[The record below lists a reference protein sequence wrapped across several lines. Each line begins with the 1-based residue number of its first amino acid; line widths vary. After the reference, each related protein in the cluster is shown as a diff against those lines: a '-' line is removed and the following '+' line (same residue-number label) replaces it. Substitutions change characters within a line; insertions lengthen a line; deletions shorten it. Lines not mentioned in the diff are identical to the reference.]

1 MWTSTLPR
9 MRAAIGPRTR
19 LAMLVV
25 ALASAWVVLVL
36 VFRVSKADVQ
46 AWIEPLG
53 TLAPVVFVAASV
65 ALGLSL
71 VPGPLLAAAAG
82 LLFGALAGAG
92 LSLLAA
98 VLTAVFGLLIA
109 RRVGA
114 DGMRAL
120 APARVERLA
129 GALRRHGLW
138 AVVAQR
144 LTPGVPDGPC
154 SYAAG
159 LVGIRVRA
167 IALGTLIGSLPRAL
181 SYAALGDTADDPTS
195 PQAVVAV
202 AGLALTALLGLW
214 IARRGILRLR
224 AAER

>member
-1 MWTSTLPR
+1 MGPSTLPG

-19 LAMLVV
+19 LAVLVV
-25 ALASAWVVLVL
+25 GLASAWAVLVL
-36 VFRVSKADVQ
+36 VLRVSKADVQ
-46 AWIEPLG
+46 EFIEPLG
-53 TLAPVVFVAASV
+53 ALAPVAFVAASV
-65 ALGLSL
+65 ALALAL

-98 VLTAVFGLLIA
+98 ILTAVLGLLIA

-114 DGMRAL
+114 DGLRSL
-120 APARVERLA
+120 QPARVERLTA
-129 GALRRHGLW
+129 ALERHGVW

-159 LVGIRVRA
+159 LMGIRVRD

-181 SYAALGDTADDPTS
+181 SYSALGDSAGDPTS
-195 PQAVVAV
+195 PQALAAV

-214 IARRGILRLR
+214 VARRGILRAR
-224 AAER
+224 AAAK

>member
-1 MWTSTLPR
+1 MAPSTLPG
-9 MRAAIGPRTR
+9 MRAALGPRTR
-19 LAMLVV
+19 LAVLVV
-25 ALASAWVVLVL
+25 GLASAWAVLVL
-36 VFRVSKADVQ
+36 VLRVSKADVQ

-53 TLAPVVFVAASV
+53 AAAPVAFVAASV
-65 ALGLSL
+65 ALALAL
-71 VPGPLLAAAAG
+71 VPGSLLAAAAG

-98 VLTAVFGLLIA
+98 ILTAVLGLLIA

-114 DGMRAL
+114 DGLRSL
-120 APARVERLA
+120 QPARAERLTA
-129 GALRRHGLW
+129 ALERHGVW

-159 LVGIRVRA
+159 LMGIRVRD

-181 SYAALGDTADDPTS
+181 SYSALGDAAGDPTS
-195 PQAVVAV
+195 PQALAAL
-202 AGLALTALLGLW
+202 AGLALTALIGLYV
-214 IARRGILRLR
+214 ARRGILRAR
-224 AAER
+224 AAAE

>member
-1 MWTSTLPR
+1 

-25 ALASAWVVLVL
+25 ALASAWATLVL
-36 VFRVSKADVQ
+36 VVRVSKADVQ
-46 AWIEPLG
+46 ASIEPLG
-53 TLAPVVFVAASV
+53 ALAPVAFVAASV
-65 ALGLSL
+65 ALALAL

-98 VLTAVFGLLIA
+98 IITAVTGLLVA

-114 DGMRAL
+114 DGMRTFYT
-120 APARVERLA
+120 ARVERLA
-129 GALRRHGLW
+129 GALQRHGLW

-159 LVGIRVRA
+159 LVGIRVRD
-167 IALGTLIGSLPRAL
+167 IALGTMIGSLPRAV

-195 PQAVVAV
+195 PQALAAV
-202 AGLALTALLGLW
+202 AGLALTALVGLW
-214 IARRGILRLR
+214 IARRGYLHAR
-224 AAER
+224 AAAK

>member
-1 MWTSTLPR
+1 
-9 MRAAIGPRTR
+9 MRAALGPRTR
-19 LAMLVV
+19 LAVLVV
-25 ALASAWVVLVL
+25 GLASAWAVLVL
-36 VFRVSKADVQ
+36 VLRVSKADVQ

-53 TLAPVVFVAASV
+53 AAAPVAFVAASV
-65 ALGLSL
+65 ALALAL
-71 VPGPLLAAAAG
+71 VPGSLLAAAAG

-98 VLTAVFGLLIA
+98 ILTAVLGLLIA

-114 DGMRAL
+114 DGLRSL
-120 APARVERLA
+120 QPARAERLTA
-129 GALRRHGLW
+129 ALERHGVW

-159 LVGIRVRA
+159 LMGIRVRD

-181 SYAALGDTADDPTS
+181 SYSALGDAAGDPTS
-195 PQAVVAV
+195 PQALAAL
-202 AGLALTALLGLW
+202 AGLALTALIGLYV
-214 IARRGILRLR
+214 ARRGILRAR
-224 AAER
+224 AAAE